1 MSTIIS
7 SDVEESYKETKTN
20 KNNMNDFLFYGDRE
34 NDNLTKYDLYD
45 TVLYFTTEKAVH
57 MSFISFSFYAL
68 LIFTIDLI
76 KPTIVMINIEGM

>member
-1 MSTIIS
+1 
-7 SDVEESYKETKTN
+7 
-20 KNNMNDFLFYGDRE
+20 MNDFLFYEDRE

-57 MSFISFSFYAL
+57 MSFISFFSFCAL

-76 KPTIVMINIEGM
+76 KQTIVMINTEGM